1 MTTLTLLT
9 ALGQALLVA
18 ALTFVVVCLFISH
31 LRFAGLTRRLHTES
45 DLPGSD
51 ALRVRV
57 AQALGTAHRNPEPLT
72 IVLLAPAPDAN
83 TREENGTEET
93 EELLGLVEQR
103 LRSLVRKRDV
113 VMRYRDHE
121 VALLLQTRR
130 AHADGLV
137 RRLLTEM
144 TRTPYRLTSG
154 APATM
159 SLQAGAASYPEDGTR
174 AHELCN
180 KADAALAAAVP
191 KANTPTW
198 PADTAA
204 PSQPQ
209 RSAHL
214 GPTEP
219 GQTDQKH
226 LLDELTGVLMEK
238 HFGTAM
244 QKYVAQYRREDRP
257 AAIVCL
263 DMDQLSRYNDQY
275 GRATGDR
282 LLKQMADYLQRS
294 TREADLIARYEG
306 DQFVIALSATAPQAL
321 TVAQRIL
328 TGLRRA
334 SFEGGGSGLR
344 LTATLGV
351 AAFPDHG
358 LTAKELFASAQ
369 AALKAAKAKGR
380 NQCLLYQ
387 EPRTRP
393 DQIGRASDA
402 F

>member
-9 ALGQALLVA
+9 ALGQALLMA

-31 LRFAGLTRRLHTES
+31 LRFAGLTRRLHAES
-45 DLPGSD
+45 DLPASD
-51 ALRVRV
+51 VLRVRV
-57 AQALGTAHRNPEPLT
+57 AQALGTAHRNPEPMT
-72 IVLLAPAPDAN
+72 VVLLAPVPGTKAH
-83 TREENGTEET
+83 EEHGTEER
-93 EELLGLVEQR
+93 EELFGLVEQR
-103 LRSLVRKRDV
+103 LRSLIRKRDV
-113 VMRYRDHE
+113 VMRYREHE
-121 VALLLQTRR
+121 FALLLQTRR
-130 AHADGLV
+130 AAADGLV
-137 RRLLTEM
+137 RRLLVEM

-159 SLQAGAASYPEDGTR
+159 SLHAGAASYPEDGTR
-174 AHELCN
+174 AQELCN
-180 KADAALAAAVP
+180 KAEAALATASNTTGPAWPSGAA
-191 KANTPTW
+191 AS
-198 PADTAA
+198 
-204 PSQPQ
+204 SQPQ
-209 RSAHL
+209 QPAHL
-214 GPTEP
+214 GPTES
-219 GQTDQKH
+219 GSADYKH

-238 HFGTAM
+238 HFGAAM

-282 LLKQMADYLQRS
+282 LLKQVADYLQRT
-294 TREADLIARYEG
+294 TREADLIARFEG

-321 TVAQRIL
+321 SVAQRIL
-328 TGLRRA
+328 AGLRRA
-334 SFEGGGSGLR
+334 TFEGGGSGLR

-358 LTAKELFASAQ
+358 LTAKELFISAQ

-380 NQCLLYQ
+380 NQCMLYQ

-393 DQIGRASDA
+393 DQIGRPSDA